1 MLVFKHSVPGSL
13 TSFPFLTLSTVGE
26 ISTFRQSSH
35 MLPCFQTNTWNSHE
49 LSHAHIV
56 HMAHERKQ
64 VLWEVP
70 IVSVTVLAICLKILR
85 PFPCPVGNALSSCIT
100 VFAERER
107 ERESQMA
114 VLCLRPTKS
123 IREKEHVPFFSRK
136 IELAKR
142 TGGPWFFP
150 ANMNRTDYQ
159 T

>member
-107 ERESQMA
+107 ERARWPFSAFDRPSPFVRRNMSPFSPERSNLPSEPGDPGFSQ
-114 VLCLRPTKS
+114 
-123 IREKEHVPFFSRK
+123 
-136 IELAKR
+136 R
-142 TGGPWFFP
+142 T
-150 ANMNRTDYQ
+150 
-159 T
+159 